1 MNTGGCIVPSK
12 WGKAR
17 EYVQRYLPRLL
28 AVAWAV
34 WAAATAVAYIGNVP
48 PQLEAVDGA
57 TLTPVWLLWSIAATA
72 LVVGVLVP
80 THASGTANDV
90 ARWLRIAG
98 MMIISAEL
106 VIWSAAFFTDEPRG
120 WVSGKNYLMLAVM
133 ALFSTWTIARDRA
146 QGGVMR
152 SAH

>member
-1 MNTGGCIVPSK
+1 MPNK
-12 WGKAR
+12 WAQTR

-34 WAAATAVAYIGNVP
+34 WAAATAVAYMDKVP

-80 THASGTANDV
+80 TRASSTANDV
-90 ARWLRIAG
+90 ARWMRIAG

-120 WVSGKNYLMLAVM
+120 WVTGKNYLMLAAM

-146 QGGVMR
+146 QGGVVR
-152 SAH
+152 RAH